1 MKVLQDGVWGSCCH
15 IPLSTNGA
23 TVNVE
28 LAYITAITSDDLAT
42 VSSGSKDLSP
52 LQVNHPKNC
61 LDSLLTK

>member
-1 MKVLQDGVWGSCCH
+1 VSGAVDA
-15 IPLSTNGA
+15 LSTNGA

-52 LQVNHPKNC
+52 LQVNIILKIV
-61 LDSLLTK
+61 LILY